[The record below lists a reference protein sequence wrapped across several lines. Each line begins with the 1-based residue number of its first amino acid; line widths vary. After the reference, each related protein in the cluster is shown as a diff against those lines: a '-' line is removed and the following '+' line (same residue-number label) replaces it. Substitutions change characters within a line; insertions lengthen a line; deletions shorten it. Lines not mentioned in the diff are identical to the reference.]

1 MQIPNTMKQKQPQS
15 WIQLPS
21 LSLNHP
27 ELLHSGAISYCYHP
41 QRLHVESA
49 EELAI
54 RSSLQLPRPPHRP
67 CIPVLDRAG
76 GHDEWFI
83 PPARKQLTH
92 RCIPAPYFQSVQKLN
107 GFTNSPVLSPAIAA
121 VCCSICKIRKM
132 SIEMHRYT
140 MWEEAVLAES
150 SLYAAV
156 NSVQAAWPDRLL
168 KRHLKSSDR

>member
-1 MQIPNTMKQKQPQS
+1 MLKYQKLWKKTTSILDSASFFITEPSRAAAFRSHQLL
-15 WIQLPS
+15 LPS
-21 LSLNHP
+21 SKAACRVSRWTCHQVLPST
-27 ELLHSGAISYCYHP
+27 
-41 QRLHVESA
+41 
-49 EELAI
+49 
-54 RSSLQLPRPPHRP
+54 PRPPHRP
-67 CIPVLDRAG
+67 SIPVLDRAG

-107 GFTNSPVLSPAIAA
+107 GFTNSPILSQAIAA

-140 MWEEAVLAES
+140 VWEEAVLAES

-168 KRHLKSSDR
+168 KCHLKSSGR